1 MKTVRAATDDRQ
13 LPTFSSTTGASLSEL
28 SPCTEDEVRKLI
40 SQSPTKS
47 CGLDPIPTFLLKELV
62 DVLLP
67 YLTGMVNASLRE
79 GRLPSSQ
86 KHAVVTPLLKK
97 FGLDPDEL
105 KNYRPVSNLTFVSK
119 LVERTVAA
127 RLVTYLNANG
137 LMHPLQSAYRRHH
150 STETALL
157 KLLSD
162 VYGAIDCQQVVLLGL
177 LDLSAAFDCVDYEIL
192 LRRLR
197 SKFRVCP
204 WIRLRLDFI
213 ISTRA
218 FSASFL

>member
-1 MKTVRAATDDRQ
+1 MWPLLLIHITLFDRKKKEYWSERISTDGGSSLTTLLKRNKRTSSMITPTSNDADTFLQFFDDKVKTVRAATDDRQ

-28 SPCTEDEVRKLI
+28 SPCTKDEVRKLI

-127 RLVTYLNANG
+127 RLVTYF
-137 LMHPLQSAYRRHH
+137 
-150 STETALL
+150 
-157 KLLSD
+157 D
-162 VYGAIDCQQVVLLGL
+162 
-177 LDLSAAFDCVDYEIL
+177 AA
-192 LRRLR
+192 
-197 SKFRVCP
+197 
-204 WIRLRLDFI
+204 
-213 ISTRA
+213 
-218 FSASFL
+218 